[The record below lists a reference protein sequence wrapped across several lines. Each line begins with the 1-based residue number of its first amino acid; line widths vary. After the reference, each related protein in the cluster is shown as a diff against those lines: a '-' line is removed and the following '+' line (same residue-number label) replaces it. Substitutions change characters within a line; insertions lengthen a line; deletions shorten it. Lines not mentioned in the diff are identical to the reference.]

1 MLLIIFILTQYVN
14 ENLISFFL
22 FVSIIKIYMLL
33 LYKTHSNIYTNT
45 CYNTFLINH
54 FRNII
59 F

>member
-1 MLLIIFILTQYVN
+1 MFLIIFVSTLYVN
-14 ENLISFFL
+14 ENLICFIL

-45 CYNTFLINH
+45 CYNTFLINY